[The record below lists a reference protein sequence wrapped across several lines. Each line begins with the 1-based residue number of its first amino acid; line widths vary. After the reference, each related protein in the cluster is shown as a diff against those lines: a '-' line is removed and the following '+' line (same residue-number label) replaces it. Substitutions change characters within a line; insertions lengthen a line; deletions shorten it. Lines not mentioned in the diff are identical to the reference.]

1 MTDKQPESLRLADE
15 LEFWEFSST
24 RLCGRAAAEL
34 RRLHQENALLH
45 ERHSFDNREYMRVLA
60 QRDELLSALRPFAA
74 MATRGITNKDIDR
87 ARAGRARAEENSIN

>member
-1 MTDKQPESLRLADE
+1 
-15 LEFWEFSST
+15 
-24 RLCGRAAAEL
+24 
-34 RRLHQENALLH
+34 
-45 ERHSFDNREYMRVLA
+45 MRVLA